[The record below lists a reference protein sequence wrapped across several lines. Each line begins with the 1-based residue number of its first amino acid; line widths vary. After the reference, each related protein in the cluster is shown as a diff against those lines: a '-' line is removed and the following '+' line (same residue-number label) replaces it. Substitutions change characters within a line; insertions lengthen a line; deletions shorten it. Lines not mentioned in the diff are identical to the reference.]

1 MKNMLLPSRAGLA
14 FLSLLLLPAAF
25 PQAPQTPDNATASL
39 REVHA
44 EGQKLLSE
52 AQVVVLT
59 GLVVG
64 SQVGRADLQTAA
76 DKLVQSGLFAKVSY
90 SFQTR
95 TGVFATYHVEE
106 SPRIPAYFDNIPW
119 FADSELADAIRKRL
133 PFFDGTL
140 PEAGAAVD
148 EAAEAIKELIASH
161 GLNVTLEHL
170 VAANPLGEGNV
181 QQFRIEGEALRIEK
195 LEFSDSSL
203 LASKAVQQHLSE
215 IVGKPYS
222 RMTIDLFLIEAI
234 RPVYFQQGYL
244 HAKLGP
250 LEIRLTGNPHQK
262 LPEQIPVF
270 VPVTPGAVYYWKE
283 VHWTGNAAVSGFTL
297 NSLLGLKAGD
307 VANGIVIEAGWD
319 RIREELAHHGYLE
332 AKLNPTATY
341 DESAHSVSYSVS
353 VQEGQQYR
361 FGKMVI
367 TGLSPAGERKL
378 HAAWPVAAGDL
389 FDKTKYEEIL
399 TKLQHHQEQIFG
411 ELPLHYETVGH
422 WLETDASK
430 STVDVLLDFK

>member
-1 MKNMLLPSRAGLA
+1 MHFPFRTGLA
-14 FLSLLLLPAAF
+14 SLSLLLLPTTF
-25 PQAPQTPDNATASL
+25 PSAPQTPDNATAPL
-39 REVHA
+39 REVRA
-44 EGQKLLSE
+44 EGEKLLSE
-52 AQVVVLT
+52 AQVVALT

-106 SPRIPAYFDNIPW
+106 SLRIPAYFDNIPW
-119 FADSELADAIRKRL
+119 FADSELADAIHKRL

-140 PEAGAAVD
+140 PEAGAAVE
-148 EAAEAIKELIASH
+148 EAAEAVEELIASH
-161 GLNVTLEHL
+161 GLKVSLEHL

-181 QQFRIEGEALRIEK
+181 QQFRIEGAALRIEK

-203 LASKAVQQHLSE
+203 LASKAVQQHLSQ
-215 IVGKPYS
+215 ILGKPYS
-222 RMTIDLFLIEAI
+222 RMAIDLFLTEAI
-234 RPVYFQQGYL
+234 RPVYLQQGYL

-250 LEIRLTGNPHQK
+250 PEIRLTGNPSQK

-270 VPVTPGAVYYWKE
+270 VPIAPGAVYHWKE
-283 VHWTGNAAVSGFTL
+283 AHWTGNAAVSEFTL
-297 NSLLGLKAGD
+297 SGLLGLKSGD
-307 VANGIVIEAGWD
+307 VANGMQIEAGWD
-319 RIREELAHHGYLE
+319 RVREEFAHHGYLE
-332 AKLNPTATY
+332 ARVEPTASF
-341 DESAHSVSYSVS
+341 DESAHTVSYSVS
-353 VQEGQQYR
+353 IQEGQQYR

-367 TGLSPAGERKL
+367 TGLSPAAERKL

-389 FDKTKYEEIL
+389 FDKTKYEETL

-422 WLETDASK
+422 WLRPDASK
-430 STVDVLLDFK
+430 GTVDVLLDFK